1 MAVWAHWTGRALA
14 LAVALALGLADAS
27 AAAPAS
33 FQATSAEIAEAKR
46 VLQANGY
53 SDIAVLSSHDQMVTV
68 SAMKGGKKSILD
80 VDAMTGIVLPH
91 MDMPP
96 MRSQVTPV
104 TGLPAN
110 PR

>member
-1 MAVWAHWTGRALA
+1 MAVWAHWTGRAIA
-14 LAVALALGLADAS
+14 LAIALALGLAEAS

-46 VLQANGY
+46 VLEASGY

-68 SAMKGGKKSILD
+68 SAMKAGKKSVLD
-80 VDAMTGIVLPH
+80 VDAMTGIILPH
-91 MDMPP
+91 MDMP
-96 MRSQVTPV
+96 QLAPV

-110 PR
+110 AR

>member
-1 MAVWAHWTGRALA
+1 M
-14 LAVALALGLADAS
+14 ALALGLAEAS

-46 VLQANGY
+46 VLEASGY
-53 SDIAVLSSHDQMVTV
+53 SDIAVLSSHDQMITF
-68 SAMKGGKKSILD
+68 SAMKDGKKRVLD
-80 VDAMTGIVLPH
+80 VDAMTGIILPR

-96 MRSQVTPV
+96 MRPQPAPV